1 MLNKLLQIARREY
14 LETVKTKAFII
25 GIVILPVFM
34 AVVMIFGGKLQK
46 KAFTG
51 PREDRQVAVRKQ
63 SRIAA
68 VFGGVVVIAISDAM
82 SDAMGIHLSEE
93 ADPDSTRAH
102 IWSATLSTFIT
113 KFLVAISFALPLLV
127 MPLGQAV
134 IVGAVWGLI
143 IISVMSFFLAR
154 LQQAPVWRAVGEHL
168 VIALVVIAVSHF
180 VGVWTRSVFV

>member
-1 MLNKLLQIARREY
+1 MLIEKGTRTGLFFGATSGVITTLGLMVG
-14 LETVKTKAFII
+14 LEAGTRS
-25 GIVILPVFM
+25 L
-34 AVVMIFGGKLQK
+34 
-46 KAFTG
+46 
-51 PREDRQVAVRKQ
+51 
-63 SRIAA
+63 AA

-93 ADPDSTRAH
+93 ADPESTRAH
-102 IWSATLSTFIT
+102 IWAATLTTFVT

-127 MPLGQAV
+127 LPLEQAV
-134 IVGAVWGLI
+134 IFGAAWGLI

-168 VIALVVIAVSHF
+168 AIALVVIAVSHY